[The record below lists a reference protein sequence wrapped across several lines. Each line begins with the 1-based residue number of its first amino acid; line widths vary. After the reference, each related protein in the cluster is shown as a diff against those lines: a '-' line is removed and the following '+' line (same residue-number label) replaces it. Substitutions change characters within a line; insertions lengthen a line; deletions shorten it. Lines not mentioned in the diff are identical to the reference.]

1 MQPNQTQ
8 PIYHLTP
15 AAYFE
20 AQPDG
25 QPYYS
30 PAFSQDG
37 FIHCTAGV
45 DALLE
50 VANTFF
56 AHLPDDLL
64 ALEID
69 PVQLTAPLRFEPP
82 IPPADAT
89 ELPTTLS
96 DTLFPHLY
104 GPLDRAA
111 IINRIVLQRD
121 AAGRWQ
127 MPAA

>member
-1 MQPNQTQ
+1 MPTDQTQ

-15 AAYFE
+15 AAYYE
-20 AQPDG
+20 TQPAQ
-25 QPYYS
+25 QPYY
-30 PAFSQDG
+30 PQAFSQEG

-45 DALLE
+45 DTLLE

-69 PVQLTAPLRFEPP
+69 PTKLTAPLRFEPP
-82 IPPADAT
+82 IPPAEAAD
-89 ELPTTLS
+89 LLVTLS
-96 DTLFPHLY
+96 DTLFPHIY
-104 GPLDRAA
+104 GPLNRAA

-127 MPAA
+127 MPAF